1 MDLKDIDQLIEA
13 GFRVEMG
20 SRLQKL
26 EAGVSALG
34 GDIHQIRVAENQQA
48 LVKESLE
55 SRLRTV
61 EAGLLGLKDR
71 FSRWERFVDSGTSRI
86 EALESKLKEH
96 TPFDPPLSGCR
107 ETAWVVESA
116 HKNGNR
122 YAVSRGTSQCVSM
135 TKTDGAYSCE
145 VLRFSARSDAETL
158 ARLLGVGE
166 PVLVYTDTM
175 EEVGDE

>member
-107 ETAWVVESA
+107 ETAWVVKTVHGHGPCGLARSPGAFVWEASFTG
-116 HKNGNR
+116 NG
-122 YAVSRGTSQCVSM
+122 ADQI
-135 TKTDGAYSCE
+135 
-145 VLRFSARSDAETL
+145 LRFTARSDAETL
-158 ARLLGVGE
+158 ARLLGIGE
-166 PVLVYTDTM
+166 PALVYTDTM
-175 EEVGDE
+175 EEVGR